1 MRRLLER
8 RINVLALDSEVVA
21 TTDPYPHLRGPFG
34 RYALVTAFDTKGGF
48 ANINVGVMYIQNAS
62 VGGPVHGLFHEFER
76 RVALA
81 LRMPPPKD
89 AGRRAYMAPR
99 LFWDQVIATDC
110 HLIAI

>member
-1 MRRLLER
+1 
-8 RINVLALDSEVVA
+8 VA

-62 VGGPVHGLFHEFER
+62 VGGPVHGLFREFER

-110 HLIAI
+110 H